1 MASSGDGAGGGVPAV
16 PVAAVFCALLA
27 LVFGLGAFRLG
38 FWQEGVPGP
47 GLLPF
52 ITSLALLP
60 IALRL
65 LLRPRSVPE
74 AGPLR
79 AMPLLALAV
88 LAVYGAVV
96 ARLGFVGPSLVLLA
110 VWRRAFHGGS
120 WRVAAVTSLALV
132 IGAVLLFRTLLGV
145 PLPLWPGS
153 LE

>member
-1 MASSGDGAGGGVPAV
+1 MASSDGRGGGVPAV

-27 LVFGLGAFRLG
+27 LVFGLGAFKLG

-52 ITSLALLP
+52 ITSVALLP

-65 LLRPRSVPE
+65 LFWPRTVPD

-79 AMPLLALAV
+79 PMPLVALVV
-88 LAVYGAVV
+88 LAVYGVLV
-96 ARLGFVGPSLVLLA
+96 ARLGFIGPSLVLLA

-120 WRVAAVTSLALV
+120 WLAAAVTSVALV

-153 LE
+153 VE